1 MLRLENT
8 IFQAFIDHYTT
19 AKTRE
24 SYTDSIIRSI
34 KIKDGVIDALVQEK
48 EKYEVSILYNHEKV
62 IRAKCTCSFLQAGH
76 CKHIVN
82 VLVHAD
88 EQLLFYEETDT
99 VVSKINGFFVF
110 EKTQLLDLDGFEIDA
125 LATKPLHTHTS
136 YGNIQVLKAKI
147 TANDL
152 SGIVRQGYQSE
163 YAFQITQRS
172 EDVLL
177 KCSCDSTLKKPCVH
191 LHTVL
196 HDILLSKELQLPF
209 KQDVRQQLLE
219 KKAVAMGLSNIE
231 DLDAFF
237 DIQVEHL
244 RLFIQPKFQI
254 LSLDEQSTTKW
265 KEQLLPA
272 FNFPSNAN
280 IPTIKEFLLVSEST
294 FEDRLVFQ
302 LMQAPLSK
310 AGDIKS
316 PITPASLQTALQQES
331 EPNVFQFY
339 WALIQQQLKEQTET
353 PTNQQKTIKA
363 ILKNPLQLDC
373 YFNEQALYG
382 NNKITTKSL
391 DLIHCKIVPANAKIQ
406 VEQKN
411 DFYTMVYFVEIEN
424 LWIESRNLHLV
435 GEQFIRRGNE
445 LLYIDNEAVLRVFKF
460 FQENKH
466 ELFIHQSQFSHF
478 QDTFLHVLENSI
490 TVHYTFVKPAPAKLV
505 KQQALNVI
513 TEHLVY
519 LSESE
524 DYILIT
530 PVMRYGEIEIPILSK
545 RTVYTENPAGGL
557 YSVDRDEAAERR
569 FIRTIQHHH
578 SDFLEQNETDFYYLH
593 KQEFLDN
600 GWFIEAFDDWRTQNI
615 SILGFNQLKNNRLNA
630 NKMKVNTVVKS
641 GIDWFDVEAKVSFGS
656 QDVGLKEIQKA
667 VLNKSRYVLLGD
679 GTQGLLPEEWI
690 QHFGHYFRNGE
701 IDGNWLRV
709 HKSNFQV
716 IDDLFEQEIL
726 SKEVRNE
733 LELYRERLMNF
744 HSIRAVEKP
753 TRLKATLRD
762 YQKEGLNWLHFLDE
776 FGFGGCLADDMGL
789 GKTVQ
794 VIAYILSQIEQ
805 GKTGTNL
812 IVVPTSLLFN
822 WQQELAKFAPDM
834 TYLTLYGAD
843 REVQKIDFSSVELI
857 LTTYGT
863 LLSDIEQLRKFR
875 FNLIVLDES
884 QAIKNP
890 QSKRYKAVRL
900 LNGRQRLVL
909 TGTPIENNTFDLYAQ
924 LSFAMPGLFGS
935 AKRFAD
941 DYSTPIDKFQ
951 DMQRAKE
958 LQRKIHPFVLRRTKA
973 QVATELPEKTEML
986 VFCEMGTEQR
996 RVYDTYKKEFQKYLS
1011 KMDDQEVRTS
1021 SMHILQGLTKLRQI
1035 CNSPILLSDDAY
1047 YGDQSAKLD
1056 ELMEQIDGKI
1066 GEHKLLIFSQFVG
1079 MLELIKERLEAKGIA
1094 YAYLTGK
1101 TKDRQEQVELFQ
1113 EEDQV
1118 RVFLISL
1125 KAGGTGLNL
1134 TKADYVFIVDPWW
1147 NPAVENQAI
1156 DRAYRIG
1163 QEQKVVAI
1171 RLITPDTI
1179 EEKILEL
1186 QARKRDLAQDLIH
1199 TDTQLLKQLS
1209 KGELMNLLQ

>member
-1 MLRLENT
+1 MLRLENP

-19 AKTRE
+19 AKTRD
-24 SYTDSIIRSI
+24 SYADSIIRSI
-34 KIKDGVIDALVQEK
+34 KIKDGVIDALVQEND
-48 EKYEVSILYNHEKV
+48 KYEVSILYNHEKV
-62 IRAKCTCSFLQAGH
+62 IRAKCSCSFLQAGH

-82 VLVHAD
+82 VLAHAD
-88 EQLLFYEETDT
+88 EQLLFHQESDT
-99 VVSKINGFFVF
+99 VVSNINGFFVF
-110 EKTQLLDLDGFEIDA
+110 EKTQLLDLDKHEIEA
-125 LATKPLHTHTS
+125 LATKPLHTYST

-152 SGIVRQGYQSE
+152 SGIVRQGYQNE
-163 YAFQITQRS
+163 YTFQVTQRS

-177 KCSCDSTLKKPCVH
+177 KCSCDNSIKKPCVH
-191 LHTVL
+191 LYTVL
-196 HDILLSKELQLPF
+196 QDILLSKELQLPF
-209 KQDVRQQLLE
+209 KHDVRLQILE
-219 KKAVAMGLSNIE
+219 KKATKMGLSNIA

-237 DIQVEHL
+237 DVQVEHL
-244 RLFIQPKFQI
+244 RLFIEPKFQI
-254 LSLDEQSTTKW
+254 LSLDEQSTSKW
-265 KEQLLPA
+265 KDQLLPA
-272 FNFPSNAN
+272 FSFPSNAQS
-280 IPTIKEFLLVSEST
+280 PTIKEFIVISESA

-310 AGDIKS
+310 SGAIKS
-316 PITPASLQTALQQES
+316 PITPAAIQTALQQES
-331 EPNVFQFY
+331 DPNVFQFY
-339 WALIQQQLKEQTET
+339 WALIQLQLKDLTEI
-353 PTNQQKTIKA
+353 PSNQQKTIKA

-373 YFNEQALYG
+373 YFNEIAHFG
-382 NNKITTKSL
+382 NGKITTKTL
-391 DLIHCKIVPANAKIQ
+391 NPIQCKIVPANAKIQ

-411 DFYTMVYFVEIEN
+411 DFYTLLYIVEIEN
-424 LWIESRNLHLV
+424 LWIESRNLRLV
-435 GEQFIRRGNE
+435 GEQFIRSGEE
-445 LLYIDNEAVLRVFKF
+445 LLFIDNEAVLRVFKF

-466 ELFIHQSQFSHF
+466 ELFIHQSQFNHF
-478 QDTFLHVLENSI
+478 QETFLHALENTIS
-490 TVHYTFVKPAPAKLV
+490 VHYSFVKPAPAKLI
-505 KQQALNVI
+505 KQQALDVV

-519 LSESE
+519 LSESD

-530 PVMRYGEIEIPILSK
+530 PVMRYGEIEVPVLSK

-557 YSVDRDEAAERR
+557 YSIERDDAAERR
-569 FIRTIQHHH
+569 FLRTIQHHH
-578 SDFLEQNETDFYYLH
+578 PDFLEQNETDFYYLH
-593 KQEFLDN
+593 KQEFLDE
-600 GWFIEAFDDWRTQNI
+600 GWFIEAFEDWRNHSI

-630 NKMKVNTVVKS
+630 NKMKVKTVVKS
-641 GIDWFDVEAKVSFGS
+641 GIDWFDVEAKVSFGN

-690 QHFGHYFRNGE
+690 QHFGHYFRSGE

-733 LELYRERLMNF
+733 LEQYRERLMNF
-744 HSIRAVEKP
+744 HSIRTIEKP
-753 TRLKATLRD
+753 KRLQATLRD

-794 VIAYILSQIEQ
+794 VIAYLLAQIEQ

-812 IVVPTSLLFN
+812 IVLPTSLLFN
-822 WQQELAKFAPDM
+822 WQQELAKFAPDIN
-834 TYLTLYGAD
+834 YLTLYGSD
-843 REVQKIDFSSVELI
+843 RELQKIDFTAYELV

-863 LLSDIEQLRKFR
+863 LLSDIEQLRKIS

-951 DMQRAKE
+951 DLQRAKE

-996 RVYDTYKKEFQKYLS
+996 RVYETYKKEFQKYLS
-1011 KMDDQEVRTS
+1011 KLNDQEVRTS

-1035 CNSPILLSDDAY
+1035 CNSPILLSDEAY

-1079 MLELIKERLEAKGIA
+1079 MLELIKERLEAKEIP
-1094 YAYLTGK
+1094 YAFLTGK

-1113 EEDQV
+1113 ENEHV
-1118 RVFLISL
+1118 RIFLISL

-1171 RLITPDTI
+1171 RLITPNTI

-1209 KGELMNLLQ
+1209 KGELMRLLQ